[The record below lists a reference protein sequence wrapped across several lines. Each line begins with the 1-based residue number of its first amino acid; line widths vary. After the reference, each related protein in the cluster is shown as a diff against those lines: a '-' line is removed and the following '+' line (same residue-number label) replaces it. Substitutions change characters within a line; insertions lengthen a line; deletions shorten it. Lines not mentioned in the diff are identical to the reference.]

1 YDFLNMWL
9 IRTLQVAAFLVL
21 SSQCESK
28 LITSLPG
35 LDSEVG
41 FKQYSD
47 YITVGDTNEKRLF
60 YWYMES
66 QSDPTTDPLVLWLN
80 GGPGCSSFGGL
91 FEELGPFYVRP
102 NITLGRNEYSWNRI
116 ANLLFLES
124 PAGVGFSKSTDPKDY
139 RTNDNTTATD
149 SLNFLLKFLQAFP
162 HLKSHDFW
170 MTGESYAGHYIPT
183 LVQKIMEH
191 NSQFPADQIN
201 LKGIMIGNPLTYLT
215 INNGGVTDYV
225 YSHNLIANETYQ
237 GIKKYCNYSFPSGG
251 GEIFD
256 QAKCNKYSE
265 DSATEM
271 GTINP
276 YDIYV
281 DVLIHIQGYIESK
294 GKLGSPYYP
303 CQDSYTSKYLNDPL
317 VQKAIHADSTSWED
331 CNMEINIAYSKAD
344 VAQSML
350 PIYTNSI
357 LHHGLKVLVYSG
369 DVDSVVPA
377 TATRRCINELNLPI
391 TSKWRYW
398 TDSDGQVVGGYT
410 EVYDGLTYATVRNA
424 GHEVPS
430 FQPMRAYD
438 MFTRFI
444 KTGSVIQK

>member
-1 YDFLNMWL
+1 C
-9 IRTLQVAAFLVL
+9 
-21 SSQCESK
+21 SQCESK

-47 YITVGDTNEKRLF
+47 YITVGDTSEKRLF

-66 QSDPTTDPLVLWLN
+66 QSDPATDPLVLWLN

-124 PAGVGFSKSTDPKDY
+124 PAGVGFSKPLVKKGYDVG
-139 RTNDNTTATD
+139 DNITASH
-149 SLNFLLKFLQAFP
+149 SLQFLIKFFQNFP

-191 NSQFPADQIN
+191 NFQFPADQIN
-201 LKGIMIGNPLTYLT
+201 LKGIMIGEWFLHEST
-215 INNGGVTDYV
+215 IDYGGEIDFAF
-225 YSHNLIANETYQ
+225 SHNLISNATYL
-237 GIKKYCNYSFPSGG
+237 GVVKYCNYFFPTDRGG
-251 GEIFD
+251 SPDPILCKKFS
-256 QAKCNKYSE
+256 KS
-265 DSATEM
+265 SAEEM
-271 GTINP
+271 GPINIE
-276 YDIYV
+276 DIFANVCEPLKYNQATT
-281 DVLIHIQGYIESK
+281 LLLLMHYK
-294 GKLGSPYYP
+294 RTKHTSPYYP
-303 CQDSYTSKYLNDPL
+303 CQRSFTEKYLNQPI
-317 VQKAIHADSTSWED
+317 VQKAIHADPTNWEG
-331 CNMEINIAYSKAD
+331 CNNFINTQYSRVD
-344 VAQSML
+344 VATSMIPL
-350 PIYTNSI
+350 YRNNLLNKGIKI
-357 LHHGLKVLVYSG
+357 LVYSG
-369 DVDSVVPA
+369 DLDSLA
-377 TATRRCINELNLPI
+377 TSIGTQRCLKMLDLKIK
-391 TSKWRYW
+391 SKWKYW
-398 TDSDGQVVGGYT
+398 LDSKNQVGGYT

-444 KTGSVIQK
+444 KTRSLDQY